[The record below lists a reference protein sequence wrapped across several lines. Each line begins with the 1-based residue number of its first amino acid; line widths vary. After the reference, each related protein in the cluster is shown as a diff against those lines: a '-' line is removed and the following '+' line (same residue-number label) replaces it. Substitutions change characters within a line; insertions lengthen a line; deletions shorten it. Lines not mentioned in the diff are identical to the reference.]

1 MKFRLPTYA
10 LIIGATIA
18 LAGCSNEGCM
28 NNRNSIPMA
37 GFYSLAN
44 EEPLSVSK
52 LAIYGVGAP
61 GDSLLLDTVRSSH
74 QVYLPLRGQLPS
86 VRFAFK
92 SGDLTDTL
100 TINYNSY
107 PFFDG
112 EDCGAMWRYEL
123 TSVQYLHTLIDSV
136 FVTDPLISNV
146 ERESLM
152 IFLKT
157 E

>member
-1 MKFRLPTYA
+1 MPTYA
-10 LIIGATIA
+10 LTVAAA
-18 LAGCSNEGCM
+18 LAIAGCSNEGCM

-37 GFYSLAN
+37 GFYRLEN
-44 EEPLSVSK
+44 EEALSVSK
-52 LAIYGVGAP
+52 LEIYGVGAP
-61 GDSLLLDTVRSSH
+61 GDSLLLDTLRSSH

-92 SGDLTDTL
+92 AGDMTDTL

-107 PFFDG
+107 PYFDG

-123 TSVQYLHTLIDSV
+123 TSVHYLRTLIDSV
-136 FVTDPLISNV
+136 LITDPLITNV
-146 ERESLM
+146 ERERLM